1 MSKTVVKAKWIKQ
14 KSRPYLEGGKGGY
27 EYVTQIN
34 GYDIIVYPTHLM
46 FPNEKGYEYTIMKGD
61 NCYDSWIE
69 SFILDHFRTS
79 KDAKKAALETLSE
92 LDF

>member
-1 MSKTVVKAKWIKQ
+1 MSETVVKAKWIRQ
-14 KSRPYLEGGKGGY
+14 KTRPYLEGGKGGY

-46 FPNEKGYEYTIMKGD
+46 FPNEKGYEYTILKGD
-61 NCYDSWIE
+61 